1 MQALECNSVPL
12 PKMANL
18 FQLENLIGFVLIG
31 MSRFEL
37 DFIDTEL
44 CF

>member
-1 MQALECNSVPL
+1 MSIIPYQNDQFIP
-12 PKMANL
+12 
-18 FQLENLIGFVLIG
+18 IGKFNWIQFVLIG

-37 DFIDTEL
+37 DFIDIEL